1 MNRIMAWRFKAI
13 PLAAVLVLALSS
25 PDAYA
30 EKDALINVTAS
41 SNSDDSGPAFLN
53 YAKEQQSQKNNESVK
68 VTEDKN
74 NNTKTTNKKNIQK
87 TNEASRQ
94 AAIIAQKDKTIRQL
108 RQQLDAKPATIS
120 AVPGNQEELTNKINQ
135 LQAELTVAVT
145 EKQKLI
151 DKERS
156 VVAEEKKS
164 TSKLD
169 AAENKILLQEQRLTS
184 AESAKQKLEVLLAEV
199 TTEKQT
205 LVKKLTVAETE
216 KQNTAKKFA
225 TAISETQA
233 LMTKLTAE
241 TKERQV
247 LAEKLASSAPDKQAF
262 ATKLAAAETSQQAL
276 TTKLAA
282 ADAAQQALK
291 AKLAA
296 AETARQA
303 LTTKLAVTDAAQ
315 QVLKTKLD
323 TAETT
328 QKEMTTQLTA
338 STAEKQDLA
347 GKLAAATTEKQA
359 LTAKLD
365 SLTISKQQSIRDEDS
380 SRLQAEKDKALL
392 QTSLDEINQLKSRL
406 ADAENKPD
414 KKSTTIDLAKEPQ
427 QQAYSIG
434 VSMGDEALKVL
445 STRNTQG
452 IKIDKNTVLQ
462 GILDSFSGKI
472 AIDEK
477 TRNKALFDASKKV
490 FQNLN
495 KIEQQTISDGKK
507 YQQKFAKQKGVVFKD
522 GVYSRI
528 DYAGEGRILD
538 SDTVT
543 VTIKETLIDGTVI
556 NDMEAEGKVWSQTL
570 KSYPPI
576 FLGPI
581 KRLGNHGSITVVIP
595 PDLAYGSEGRPPKIP
610 PGATMIY
617 SVRIVDAT
625 AAEPQAKKP

>member
-41 SNSDDSGPAFLN
+41 SNSDDLGPAFLN
-53 YAKEQQSQKNNESVK
+53 YAKEQQTQKNNESVK

-74 NNTKTTNKKNIQK
+74 NNTKTTNKKNVQK

-120 AVPGNQEELTNKINQ
+120 AVPGNQKELTDKINQ

-205 LVKKLTVAETE
+205 LVKKLAVAETE

-233 LMTKLTAE
+233 LMTKLAAE
-241 TKERQV
+241 TKERQI
-247 LAEKLASSAPDKQAF
+247 LAEKLATSAPDKQAL

-282 ADAAQQALK
+282 ADAALK

-303 LTTKLAVTDAAQ
+303 LTTKLAAADAVQ
-315 QVLKTKLD
+315 QALKTKLD
-323 TAETT
+323 TAETA

-406 ADAENKPD
+406 ADAENKSD